1 MEKIFSVQDR
11 QNAFEFVLSAARE
24 NDRIMRMRQNGKD
37 IQRAGSAERF

>member
-24 NDRIMRMRQNGKD
+24 NDSRWVPEPQGTGTTGLIW
-37 IQRAGSAERF
+37 IS

>member
-24 NDRIMRMRQNGKD
+24 NDRITGNTLFFMINT
-37 IQRAGSAERF
+37 SS